1 MRAIGQPPNTITD
14 VAGAVFWVNEHL
26 NGGRQT
32 EPRRSVQ
39 VPVLKP
45 GGVSPI
51 PNQLGGL
58 ESWAAGSGN
67 DRARVVD
74 LSLNQLGLQVTVS

>member
-1 MRAIGQPPNTITD
+1 MRAIEQPPNTITD
-14 VAGAVFWVNEHL
+14 VAGAVLKVDEHL
-26 NGGRQT
+26 NGESKTG
-32 EPRRSVQ
+32 PRRSVQ
-39 VPVLKP
+39 VSVLKRDDL
-45 GGVSPI
+45 SSI